1 MKEGK
6 EGVLHCVALIWASH
20 IPSPYAVT
28 HTLQWKDFFL
38 MLPASLQH
46 IAVKRSP
53 QSILFN
59 MNFKVRRFSFPR

>member
-53 QSILFN
+53 
-59 MNFKVRRFSFPR
+59 